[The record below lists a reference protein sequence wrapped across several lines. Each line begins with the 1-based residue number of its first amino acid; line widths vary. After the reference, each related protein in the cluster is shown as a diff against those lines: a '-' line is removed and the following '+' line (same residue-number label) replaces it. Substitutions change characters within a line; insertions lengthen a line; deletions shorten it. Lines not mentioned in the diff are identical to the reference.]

1 MVPLALFSFKVGV
14 ELGQLMFIAV
24 VLVAIH
30 LVQRVY
36 ELPRQAVVASAYV
49 IGTTAAFWSI
59 ERLDSMFMERAWG
72 DPKGTMNPSSDPT
85 HTKALTRGE
94 CSHRCLSQRGQAEFG

>member
-1 MVPLALFSFKVGV
+1 MGRGSHGPAGALLIQRLSFNVGV
-14 ELGQLMFIAV
+14 ELGQLIFIAV

-49 IGTTAAFWSI
+49 IGTIAAFWSI
-59 ERLDSMFMERAWG
+59 ERFDSMFM
-72 DPKGTMNPSSDPT
+72 
-85 HTKALTRGE
+85 
-94 CSHRCLSQRGQAEFG
+94 

>member
-1 MVPLALFSFKVGV
+1 MVPLALFSFNVGV

-36 ELPRQAVVASAYV
+36 ELPRQAVVASAPMSSGRPQRSGALSAL
-49 IGTTAAFWSI
+49 IQCSWS
-59 ERLDSMFMERAWG
+59 G
-72 DPKGTMNPSSDPT
+72 
-85 HTKALTRGE
+85 RGATP
-94 CSHRCLSQRGQAEFG
+94 RVQ

>member
-1 MVPLALFSFKVGV
+1 MVRQDLEAGRDRTRPVTSGYGWPWGADPMVPLALFSFNVGV
-14 ELGQLMFIAV
+14 ELGQLIFIAV

-49 IGTTAAFWSI
+49 IGTIAAFWSI
-59 ERLDSMFMERAWG
+59 DRFDSMFM
-72 DPKGTMNPSSDPT
+72 
-85 HTKALTRGE
+85 
-94 CSHRCLSQRGQAEFG
+94 

>member
-1 MVPLALFSFKVGV
+1 MVPLALFSFNVGV
-14 ELGQLMFIAV
+14 ELGQLIFIAV

-49 IGTTAAFWSI
+49 IGTQRS
-59 ERLDSMFMERAWG
+59 G
-72 DPKGTMNPSSDPT
+72 
-85 HTKALTRGE
+85 ALSALNQCSCSGRGATPWV
-94 CSHRCLSQRGQAEFG
+94 Q